1 MIIQNNKI
9 DNAINTLKNG
19 NVIIY
24 ETDTLYGLGADAT
37 NNLAVEKINNLKKRK
52 TPLSI
57 MLDSIE
63 AIEKYANINTFVRNK
78 LIEIFPGPFTVLLE
92 KRKTDLCDLVTNNS
106 NKIGIRIP
114 KNKFCIELL
123 KKYKKPIITTSVN
136 IHGYKAL
143 NNIDEIEDIFFNINI
158 YKGEVKESSKGST
171 ILDFTANPPNI
182 IREGDGIY
190 NK

>member
-9 DNAINTLKNG
+9 DNAINNLKNG
-19 NVIIY
+19 NIIIY

-37 NNLAVEKINNLKKRK
+37 NKFAVEKINKLKQRK

-63 AIEKYANINTFVRNK
+63 SIEKYANINASVKDK
-78 LIEIFPGPFTVLLE
+78 LTEIFPGPFTVLLE
-92 KRKTDLCDLVTNNS
+92 GKKADLCDLVTNNS

-114 KNKFCIELL
+114 DNKFCIKLL

-136 IHGYKAL
+136 IHGHKSL

-158 YKGEVKESSKGST
+158 YKGEVKENSKGST
-171 ILDFTANPPNI
+171 ILDFTTNPINI

-190 NK
+190 KK

>member
-114 KNKFCIELL
+114 NNKFCIELL

-158 YKGEVKESSKGST
+158 YKGEVKENSKGST

-182 IREGDGIY
+182 IRQGDGVYKI
-190 NK
+190 

>member
-114 KNKFCIELL
+114 NNKFCIELL

>member
-1 MIIQNNKI
+1 MNNLSKNKI
-9 DNAINTLKNG
+9 TKIFSNYEKDGYAKLGKIVSNNAL
-19 NVIIY
+19 
-24 ETDTLYGLGADAT
+24 E
-37 NNLAVEKINNLKKRK
+37 NLKKRTIDLMLGRK
-52 TPLSI
+52 VYKG
-57 MLDSIE
+57 MFFQLDSE
-63 AIEKYANINTFVRNK
+63 DGKYANINTFVRNK

-114 KNKFCIELL
+114 NNKFCIELL